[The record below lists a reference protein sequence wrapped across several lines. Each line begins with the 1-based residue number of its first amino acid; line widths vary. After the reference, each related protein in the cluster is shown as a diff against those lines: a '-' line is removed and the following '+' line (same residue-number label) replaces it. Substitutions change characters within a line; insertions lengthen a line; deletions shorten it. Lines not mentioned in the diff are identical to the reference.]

1 MLSKAQLTKSGAAIA
16 LVLLAV
22 AGCRQ
27 GPPVGSQGTPEEV
40 SKMSTERDQLLAEVA
55 ENARMMSEIGADLA
69 RVRIPSRALK
79 VSSESPVRAQRD
91 SIIARIHYVTT
102 RVNESERKLKES
114 EDRIHAL
121 TTLSDSLRS
130 SLEASVQNYES
141 VLEAQRATIAAL
153 TDQINQLTADNVALT
168 DTVTQ
173 LKTINNTVYYVIGTR
188 DELLKKGIV
197 VQEGGS
203 RFPLIFAKVGVT
215 VVPAR
220 QLDPAAFTPINK
232 RAVTEIPLPSS
243 DHAYRI
249 ASRQDL
255 DGLVT
260 AADGGKINGTLKIAN
275 PDKFWSTSRFLILIE
290 S

>member
-1 MLSKAQLTKSGAAIA
+1 MLSTAQLTRSGAAIA

-40 SKMSTERDQLLAEVA
+40 TKMSTERDQLLAEVA
-55 ENARMMSEIGADLA
+55 ENARMMAEIGADLA
-69 RVRIPSRALK
+69 RVRIPSRAMK
-79 VSSESPVRAQRD
+79 VSSESPMRAQRD
-91 SIIARIHYVTT
+91 SIIQRIKYVTA

-114 EDRIHAL
+114 EDRIKGL

-130 SLEASVQNYES
+130 SLETTVQNYES
-141 VLEAQRATIAAL
+141 VLEAQRATITAL

-168 DTVTQ
+168 DTVNQ

-188 DELLKKGIV
+188 DELIKKGIV

-203 RFPLIFAKVGVT
+203 RFPLLFAKVGKT

-220 QLDPAAFTPINK
+220 ILDPSAFTPINK
-232 RAVTEIPLPSS
+232 RSVTEIPFPDT
-243 DHAYRI
+243 DHEYRI

-255 DGLVT
+255 DGLV
-260 AADGGKINGTLKIAN
+260 AATNGKIQGSLKIAN
-275 PDKFWSTSRFLILIE
+275 PDKFWSSSRFLILIE